1 MASNLRHSSE
11 SRRNHVENQMGL
23 ESSEEG
29 IGSNIATKIKKEN
42 LLLANYPHFNPP
54 LEEVKN
60 VAIVFSIYFGN
71 SMLKNDTRELAKNV
85 TTA

>member
-42 LLLANYPHFNPP
+42 LLLANYSGFPRWGIFLTPHIKADAPHMVPP
-54 LEEVKN
+54 
-60 VAIVFSIYFGN
+60 S
-71 SMLKNDTRELAKNV
+71 
-85 TTA
+85 